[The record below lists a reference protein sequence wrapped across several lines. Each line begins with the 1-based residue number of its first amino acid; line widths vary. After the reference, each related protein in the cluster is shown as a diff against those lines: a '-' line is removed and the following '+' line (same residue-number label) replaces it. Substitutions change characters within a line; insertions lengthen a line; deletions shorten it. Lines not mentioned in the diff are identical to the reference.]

1 MGRGQRRARRRRRFH
16 PGGHPLGAGM
26 TARRPIPVTVIGGY
40 LGAGKTTCLNHLL
53 ASDHGLRLA
62 VLVNDFGAVN
72 IDAGLIAEHGGDT
85 VALTNGCVCCAIADD
100 LGAALQ
106 AQTDRD
112 SPPDRIVV
120 EASGVADPARVM
132 RLAGNWP
139 GCRPAGTAV
148 LADAATVREWARDKF
163 VGRLVVQ
170 QMQAADLLVLNKLD
184 LLAAPEAG
192 QVRAWVQAQAAPAD
206 LVEARFAQVDPVRL
220 LGMGGTLPAPSAGD
234 AGEPEGP
241 GHGLSSAVWRPAG
254 PVDPG
259 ALERLLAGW
268 PDIHRAKGVVTT
280 GAGPR
285 RIDWSGGRLDL
296 SPAPPDRPQLVLIG
310 PFGAA
315 ARKALLRALDACA
328 EPAGCAGRFAG

>member
-1 MGRGQRRARRRRRFH
+1 
-16 PGGHPLGAGM
+16 M

-40 LGAGKTTCLNHLL
+40 LGAGKTTCVNRLL
-53 ASDHGLRLA
+53 AADHGLRLA

-72 IDAGLIAEHGGDT
+72 IDAGLIARHDGDT

-106 AQTDRD
+106 AQAARD
-112 SPPDRIVV
+112 PPPDRIVV

-148 LADAATVREWARDKF
+148 LADAATIRERARDKF

-184 LLAAPEAG
+184 LLAAPEAA
-192 QVRAWVQAQAAPAD
+192 QVRAWVQAQAAPTD
-206 LVEARFAQVDPVRL
+206 LVETRFGQVDPARL
-220 LGMGGTLPAPSAGD
+220 PGIGVAAPAPSGGGT
-234 AGEPEGP
+234 GEPEDP
-241 GHGLSSAVWRPAG
+241 GHGLSSVVWQPAG

-259 ALERLLAGW
+259 VLESLLAGRA
-268 PDIHRAKGVVTT
+268 DIHRAKGVVAT

-285 RIDWSGGRLDL
+285 RIDWSGGRLGL
-296 SPAPPDRPQLVLIG
+296 SPAPPGPPQIVLIG
-310 PFGAA
+310 PFDAA
-315 ARKALLRALDACA
+315 AGQALLRALDACA
-328 EPAGCAGRFAG
+328 EPAGCTGRFAG

>member
-1 MGRGQRRARRRRRFH
+1 
-16 PGGHPLGAGM
+16 M
-26 TARRPIPVTVIGGY
+26 TTRRPIPVTVIGGY

-53 ASDHGLRLA
+53 AANHGLRLA

-72 IDAGLIAEHGGDT
+72 IDAGLIAAHDGDT

-106 AQTDRD
+106 AQAERD
-112 SPPDRIVV
+112 PPPDRIVV

-139 GCRPAGTAV
+139 GCRTAGTAV
-148 LADAATVREWARDKF
+148 LADAATIRERARDKF
-163 VGRLVVQ
+163 VGGLVVQ

-184 LLAAPEAG
+184 LLALPEAA

-206 LVEARFAQVDPVRL
+206 LVEARFAQVDPARL
-220 LGMGGTLPAPSAGD
+220 LGIGVAAPAPASGD
-234 AGEPEGP
+234 TGQPEDP
-241 GHGLSSAVWRPAG
+241 GHGLSSAVWQPAG
-254 PVDPG
+254 PVDPA
-259 ALERLLAGW
+259 ALERLLAGR
-268 PDIHRAKGVVTT
+268 PDIHRAKGVVAT

-285 RIDWSGGRLDL
+285 RIDWSGGRLSL
-296 SPAPPDRPQLVLIG
+296 SPAPPEPPQLVLIG

-315 ARKALLRALDACA
+315 AGQALLRVLDACA
-328 EPAGCAGRFAG
+328 EPAGCTGRFAG